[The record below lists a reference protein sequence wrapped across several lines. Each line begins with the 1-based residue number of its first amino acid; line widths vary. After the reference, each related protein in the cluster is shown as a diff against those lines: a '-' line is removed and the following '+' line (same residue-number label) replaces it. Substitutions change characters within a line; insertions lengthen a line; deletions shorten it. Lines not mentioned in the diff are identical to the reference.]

1 MCGCTLLQTLD
12 VRENPELVMPPKP
25 KELQTGSGLEYY
37 NIDFSLANQLRLAGA
52 APPSN
57 QAEAPSTFPLFATAA
72 RCWLAS
78 RSKLLDSLF
87 SVVTIPACCRKERR
101 TCALQATAEGAAWR
115 RRERQSSAGH
125 CSSAPRQLP
134 VLACL
139 CIALRC
145 AYISKINNTGCLAV
159 LNREC
164 KTWQKTKPVVWPL
177 TKMTRRLNPFGAS
190 HVVTHNTALW
200 YVVHTPRIIRDISH
214 LNFGGLSPLLLSE
227 ANAGT
232 KTCIDLTST
241 TVRSTRMTWGR
252 CPVCF
257 VTLAALSIFE
267 TENSAVHMVA

>member
-1 MCGCTLLQTLD
+1 MRQAEEAGAEHESPDHAARRHPLPHRDGLHLTLVASTCFSVHRSQISNVHTCVDALCFRRWTFEKTPSLLCRRSRKNCRRGRD
-12 VRENPELVMPPKP
+12 WSTITSTSRWPISCAWRE
-25 KELQTGSGLEYY
+25 QR
-37 NIDFSLANQLRLAGA
+37 RLATR
-52 APPSN
+52 PRRPVR
-57 QAEAPSTFPLFATAA
+57 FLFTTAA
-72 RCWLAS
+72 RCWLVS

-164 KTWQKTKPVVWPL
+164 KTWQKTKPVV
-177 TKMTRRLNPFGAS
+177 
-190 HVVTHNTALW
+190 
-200 YVVHTPRIIRDISH
+200 
-214 LNFGGLSPLLLSE
+214 
-227 ANAGT
+227 
-232 KTCIDLTST
+232 
-241 TVRSTRMTWGR
+241 
-252 CPVCF
+252 
-257 VTLAALSIFE
+257 
-267 TENSAVHMVA
+267 